1 MKKITRIVI
10 AGITLLIL
18 IWVSLFFI
26 DPLFFRKDYIESLTR
41 FEIPKSAEIVEY
53 RFGISQFGAEPFFAK
68 LELNQEDYDVVM
80 ENFSFNKE
88 RLHEFSRM
96 SRRFNYTSTSVY
108 DIEEIG
114 RNLRLTG
121 RFSMF
126 FSSTSREVEI
136 ILITTND
143 GRHFLYV
150 FYG

>member
-53 RFGISQFGAEPFFAK
+53 RFGVSQFGAEPFFAK

-96 SRRFNYTSTSVY
+96 GRRFNYTSTSVY